1 MSQCSRACKLQLL
14 SPMHCNY
21 WSPRAPALQQE
32 KSPQWK
38 AHEPQWRVAPAP
50 LTRESPRAATKTQ
63 SSQKKYN
70 KYINKSF
77 FKKMIVHNTCWAL
90 FVTQAHFASYNL
102 FCPHDNLFLITQMKI
117 SEAQTGVATSHSVGV
132 KRQDVNPGNLAAGPK
147 LLVCPHSCSRLISN
161 FTNWSCTH
169 LSNVMERIQ
178 FGFFFYALVECFS
191 LPK

>member
-1 MSQCSRACKLQLL
+1 
-14 SPMHCNY
+14 
-21 WSPRAPALQQE
+21 
-32 KSPQWK
+32 
-38 AHEPQWRVAPAP
+38 
-50 LTRESPRAATKTQ
+50 
-63 SSQKKYN
+63 
-70 KYINKSF
+70 
-77 FKKMIVHNTCWAL
+77 MIVHNTCWAL

-178 FGFFFYALVECFS
+178 FGFFFLCSGRMFFPAQIKYFCFLHWLWLETHLREKAFLWQLCNRKFFL
-191 LPK
+191 LPSRGGGLELGEAARKFWP